1 MHKWREWQTA
11 SDSDWL
17 KASQREAIIR
27 PLADQVRLT
36 EADVCTAAQNLQTSR
51 ATLYRLIARYRQRP
65 QTSSLLPWKRGRDVR
80 THFLDRERE
89 EIIKA
94 CIQEFYLTPQRPS
107 MAALLRELRHRFAE
121 QAFPS
126 PNYRTVRRRLE
137 ALNAH
142 EAVQKREGDKAAR
155 AKFGPVKTSSLH
167 SLLPLNLVQ
176 IDHTLVDVIVVDQRE
191 RLPMGRPWLTLAVDV
206 ASRMVTGFHVSLDP
220 PSALAVSLVL
230 THAVLS
236 KEQWLADRELST
248 INWPVAGIPRVIH
261 LDNAKEFHSEALLR
275 GCQEYSIQIEH
286 RPPGRPHFGGH
297 IERLIGTMMGAV
309 HLLPGTTFSNV
320 QQKGSYDSEAHAALT
335 LPELERWLALQIAGV
350 YHVSVH
356 SQLGKSP
363 QEAWN
368 AGITQRK
375 QPTRHPTSDI
385 EFFLDFLPAV
395 PRLVQKDGIHFHK
408 IRYWANVLSPWA
420 GRLKEPLLVKYDP
433 RNLSRLFV
441 RDPGGQH
448 WTIPY
453 SDLGQPPVALWELLE
468 ARKRLR
474 NEGLRSQSEQVI
486 FDSILEQR
494 RIIETA
500 ARTSR
505 QRRRQGRVDTL
516 PAPMSQ
522 VSKTQTDR
530 LAAEVKP
537 YPVEVWEE

>member
-1 MHKWREWQTA
+1 MQKWREWQTA
-11 SDSDWL
+11 SDGDWL
-17 KASQREAIIR
+17 KACQREAIIR
-27 PLADQVRLT
+27 PLADQTRLT
-36 EADVCTAAQNLQTSR
+36 KEDVCTAAKSLQTSR
-51 ATLYRLIARYRQRP
+51 ATLYRLIARFRQRP

-89 EIIKA
+89 KIIEA

-121 QAFPS
+121 QAFPP

-137 ALNAH
+137 ALNAR
-142 EAVQKREGDKAAR
+142 ETAQKREGDKAAR
-155 AKFGPVKTSSLH
+155 AKFGPVKTSSWH
-167 SLLPLNLVQ
+167 SPLPLNLVQ
-176 IDHTLVDVIVVDQRE
+176 IDHTLVDVIVVDQQE
-191 RLPMGRPWLTLAVDV
+191 GLPIGRPWLTLAVDV

-261 LDNAKEFHSEALLR
+261 VDNAKEFHSEALLR

-385 EFFLDFLPAV
+385 EFFLDFL
-395 PRLVQKDGIHFHK
+395 
-408 IRYWANVLSPWA
+408 
-420 GRLKEPLLVKYDP
+420 
-433 RNLSRLFV
+433 SRLFV